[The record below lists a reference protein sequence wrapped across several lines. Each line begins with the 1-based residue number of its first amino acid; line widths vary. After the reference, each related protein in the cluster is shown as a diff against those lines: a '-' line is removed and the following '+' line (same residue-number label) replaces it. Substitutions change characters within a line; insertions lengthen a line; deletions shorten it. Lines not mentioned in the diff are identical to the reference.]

1 MTPCHQTQLT
11 SSGAND
17 VPRRLPA
24 RDALIISTARRSNRV
39 DPAKCLGIP
48 EKIASSPSRSYWM
61 KCEVYFA
68 MAGCSRPLVCICLF
82 GGTMPRL

>member
-17 VPRRLPA
+17 VPHRPPA
-24 RDALIISTARRSNRV
+24 RDALFVSTARRVNRA
-39 DPAKCLGIP
+39 DQAKCLGIP
-48 EKIASSPSRSYWM
+48 EKIASPPNRSYWM

-68 MAGCSRPLVCICLF
+68 MTGGSRPLVCICLF

>member
-24 RDALIISTARRSNRV
+24 RDALIISTARRGNRV

-48 EKIASSPSRSYWM
+48 VKIASSRSRSYWV